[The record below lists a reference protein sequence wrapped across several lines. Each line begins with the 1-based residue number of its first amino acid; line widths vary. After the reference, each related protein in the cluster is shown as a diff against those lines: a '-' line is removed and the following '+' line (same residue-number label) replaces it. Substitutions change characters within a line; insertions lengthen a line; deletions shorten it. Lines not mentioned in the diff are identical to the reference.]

1 LDLLVTAQGKNYVKS
16 FIRREK
22 NLFLPDYLE
31 GYPVEKFNRIKAIIK
46 EENNKRQATDNY
58 NIRFMQLR
66 LYVNDML
73 ERGFTFK

>member
-1 LDLLVTAQGKNYVKS
+1 M
-16 FIRREK
+16 
-22 NLFLPDYLE
+22 E

-73 ERGFTFK
+73 ERGFSFKQPKVEKQKKNKIIRGNT

>member
-1 LDLLVTAQGKNYVKS
+1 M
-16 FIRREK
+16 
-22 NLFLPDYLE
+22 E

-73 ERGFTFK
+73 ERGFSFKQPKVEKQKKTKINRGNT